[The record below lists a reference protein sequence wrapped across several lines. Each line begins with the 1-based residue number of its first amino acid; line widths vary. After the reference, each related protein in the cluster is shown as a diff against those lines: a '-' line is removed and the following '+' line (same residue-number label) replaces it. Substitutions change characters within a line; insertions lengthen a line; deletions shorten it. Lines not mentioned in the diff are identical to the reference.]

1 MGGTLT
7 SDGPIISEED
17 FKKHFKLNS
26 EDLLDDLKGETQII
40 RDLMKDIEK
49 SRFLCESMKTSS
61 ESDLLLTS
69 KTETPMKRYHSLPG
83 TSSESYNLDEIIQKA
98 KKCKK
103 LIANRGIIFSYPL
116 SFLLFVL
123 NHQFHWK

>member
-17 FKKHFKLNS
+17 FKKHLNLNS
-26 EDLLDDLKGETQII
+26 DDLLDELKEDTHII

-49 SRFLCESMKTSS
+49 SRFLDESMKTNS
-61 ESDLLLTS
+61 ENDLLIAS
-69 KTETPMKRYHSLPG
+69 KKEVPMKRYHSLP
-83 TSSESYNLDEIIQKA
+83 TNSESYNLEEIIQKA

-103 LIANRGIIFSYPL
+103 LISNRGIFFSYPL
-116 SFLLFVL
+116 SFPSICF
-123 NHQFHWK
+123 NNQFHRK

>member
-17 FKKHFKLNS
+17 FKKHLNLNS
-26 EDLLDDLKGETQII
+26 DDLLDELKEDTHII

-49 SRFLCESMKTSS
+49 SRFLDESMKTNS
-61 ESDLLLTS
+61 ENDLLMAS
-69 KTETPMKRYHSLPG
+69 KKEVPMKRYHSLP
-83 TSSESYNLDEIIQKA
+83 TNSESYNLEEIIQKA

-103 LIANRGIIFSYPL
+103 LISNRGIFFSYPL
-116 SFLLFVL
+116 SFPSICF
-123 NHQFHWK
+123 NNQFHWK